1 MMYQLFFFG
10 IGLDKLA
17 TDRYE
22 VESIA
27 MKYEGVQWFRSR
39 RITPESPL
47 ELTTHSI
54 PELNLDRR
62 PPGLELFIQ
71 LEGVDENN
79 LDPSEQCAT
88 LIIEQHPTT
97 KQNIVSEFPLQQV
110 RQQRLHTKWLTST
123 PTPRFV
129 SLSNLKSGFKGSK
142 QVPNVFRV
150 SLKIPEGSPV
160 QSILLGTKIHANLHS
175 LAWPWFIGGCIL
187 FFAWISAGHRWKSKP
202 LWMLCFTILTLLFFR
217 AGAFIS
223 NDFFL
228 DTSGNATVFKTSF
241 GHLRHWLAAGEW
253 YPHVYKPAGSFILP
267 TIMMIVEPFSVLTPT
282 NYYVETYPLPRYVW
296 FLAETAGVLVLVRS
310 LYKYMS
316 PKVAVVFPLIYVT
329 FPPILF
335 DVYNMEDDALLI
347 LGMLFLTALLI
358 RMSAN
363 SKLILRDL
371 LLCSGVMFFML
382 FAKITV
388 AFLVVIIPLAI
399 FIARRVNCRSS
410 SSSGVYKTPLVLLLL
425 LFATFGIGKTLNAMI
440 RPSIRE
446 AQPGFVYQ
454 NHNVWEM
461 LWAAAGQY
469 DRNSAHTF
477 NAGDGGRGP
486 SRDNEITKRV
496 ANQNSTTVEQL
507 FPQGVKRM
515 RHSKLGD
522 ELLYKPGLATVWNE
536 RPTYFLN
543 YPFIRNWEEG
553 STLFYG
559 YPGRGKYW
567 NLTTTEH
574 DRKSLSVVVTDN
586 GGEVI
591 QANYTKDGIG
601 QRQIDT
607 LILRSRFDEVW
618 KIGPLI
624 YITSLFNLDQPQHR
638 LANIVLSI
646 IAVLG
651 IVCIG
656 RLDLGIIFL
665 SCVLAKI
672 FFNTFIHAMIRY
684 FDWVHVPMLVG
695 LSVILSIM
703 IALVWNQSKN
713 LIKKPIDTPLKPHGE
728 S

>member
-1 MMYQLFFFG
+1 MS
-10 IGLDKLA
+10 
-17 TDRYE
+17 
-22 VESIA
+22 V
-27 MKYEGVQWFRSR
+27 
-39 RITPESPL
+39 
-47 ELTTHSI
+47 
-54 PELNLDRR
+54 
-62 PPGLELFIQ
+62 
-71 LEGVDENN
+71 
-79 LDPSEQCAT
+79 
-88 LIIEQHPTT
+88 
-97 KQNIVSEFPLQQV
+97 
-110 RQQRLHTKWLTST
+110 
-123 PTPRFV
+123 
-129 SLSNLKSGFKGSK
+129 
-142 QVPNVFRV
+142 
-150 SLKIPEGSPV
+150 KIPEGSPA
-160 QSILLGTKIHANLHS
+160 QSVLLGTKIHANLHS
-175 LAWPWFIGGCIL
+175 LAWPWFIGGCTL

-202 LWMLCFTILTLLFFR
+202 LWVLCIAFLTLLFFR
-217 AGAFIS
+217 AGTFIS

-241 GHLRHWLAAGEW
+241 GHLRHWFSAGEW

-267 TIMMIVEPFSVLTPT
+267 MIMILVEPFSSLTPT
-282 NYYVETYPLPRYVW
+282 NYYIETYPLPRYIW
-296 FLAETAGVLVLVRS
+296 FLAETTGALVLVYA
-310 LYKYMS
+310 LYKYLS
-316 PKVAVVFPLIYVT
+316 PRAAVVFPLIYVT

-363 SKLILRDL
+363 SRLILRDL

-410 SSSGVYKTPLVLLLL
+410 CSGVYKMPLVLLLL

-477 NAGDGGRGP
+477 VVGGGGRGP
-486 SRDNEITKRV
+486 FRDIEIAKRA
-496 ANQNSTTVEQL
+496 ANLNSTSVELL
-507 FPQGVKRM
+507 FPQGIKRM

-522 ELLYKPGLATVWNE
+522 ELVYKPDLESVWNE
-536 RPTYFLN
+536 RPTHFLN
-543 YPFIRNWEEG
+543 QTFIRTWVDG
-553 STLFYG
+553 GVHFYS

-567 NLTTTEH
+567 TLSGEEN
-574 DRKSLSVVVTDN
+574 DVKSLSVEITGN
-586 GGEVI
+586 GGELI
-591 QANYTKDGIG
+591 NANYTKDGIG
-601 QRQIDT
+601 QRKINT

-618 KIGPLI
+618 KIAPLI
-624 YITSLFNLDQPQHR
+624 YVTSLFNLNQVGDR
-638 LANIVLSI
+638 SLDVILALVAI
-646 IAVLG
+646 LG
-651 IVCIG
+651 IICIQ

-665 SCVLAKI
+665 TCVLVKI
-672 FFNTFIHAMIRY
+672 SFNAFVHAMVRY

-695 LSVILSIM
+695 LSVILSVLIT
-703 IALVWNQSKN
+703 LVWNQSKN
-713 LIKKPIDTPLKPHGE
+713 LIKKPIDTPQKRLGE